1 MSFCGIWGH
10 SLSLSRMTGSVL
22 LYLIWRFLIRPI
34 SLWKEEVCVVVKR
47 WESADSCRFYF
58 SVICIKNL
66 NKRIAN
72 QIISV
77 QFYTI
82 GLEVWISNNNGNKS
96 LVYFVLKGL
105 LFSSR
110 DIEVLSYFRGVSRR
124 RKVSEQSETTYITP
138 VGRWKWNK
146 KLCKSCT
153 FYNRSTF
160 FVNKIFPLR
169 LCIYYRII
177 FCLRLT
183 Q

>member
-1 MSFCGIWGH
+1 MSDAIEVSRF
-10 SLSLSRMTGSVL
+10 LSL
-22 LYLIWRFLIRPI
+22 
-34 SLWKEEVCVVVKR
+34 
-47 WESADSCRFYF
+47 YF

-169 LCIYYRII
+169 LCIYNRII

>member
-1 MSFCGIWGH
+1 MSDAIEVSRF
-10 SLSLSRMTGSVL
+10 LSL
-22 LYLIWRFLIRPI
+22 
-34 SLWKEEVCVVVKR
+34 
-47 WESADSCRFYF
+47 YF

-110 DIEVLSYFRGVSRR
+110 DIEVLSYFRGVSWR

-160 FVNKIFPLR
+160 FVVYFITSALSYR
-169 LCIYYRII
+169 LCITYSLLSYAL
-177 FCLRLT
+177 CLWLT
-183 Q
+183 PLILKVKQCIK

>member
-1 MSFCGIWGH
+1 MRVSGF
-10 SLSLSRMTGSVL
+10 LSLLFFCDAYEFFTNFRIKELPIKLFPYNFVRPHKSFETRIIVVL
-22 LYLIWRFLIRPI
+22 YWKGFFLI
-34 SLWKEEVCVVVKR
+34 
-47 WESADSCRFYF
+47 
-58 SVICIKNL
+58 
-66 NKRIAN
+66 
-72 QIISV
+72 
-77 QFYTI
+77 
-82 GLEVWISNNNGNKS
+82 
-96 LVYFVLKGL
+96 
-105 LFSSR
+105 R